1 VSTLLSDPNFRA
13 GFGAGLGGV
22 VLIAAIA
29 ASTRSRGRR
38 PRLPLAGLGLVV
50 SGVVASTISPEARLD
65 PEALQALALAALGG
79 IVATLGR
86 FRGGAVAIAYT
97 PAALRLATA
106 PGVDGAPTWARWV
119 AAGVVLIGGV
129 QLTDFD
135 RRHRTFG
142 LAMPCFV
149 ATIAGAY
156 STLPDTE
163 LTALLLG
170 AAIPYLA
177 ISVPAVWETIG
188 VAGAGALCTWYGW
201 IVWVDGRARPGAIVG
216 AVAAFGFV
224 IAEPIAHQLFE
235 LREQPTFVNSRRPP
249 LLVTVGLTVMQ
260 CSIALAAGRIAGLQD
275 DALSAAVI
283 AVPIL
288 VVAGGIGLLI
298 PEPRPIEEFRGPNSW
313 QADRFRR

>member
-1 VSTLLSDPNFRA
+1 MSALLSDPNFRA

-22 VLIAAIA
+22 ALIAVVA
-29 ASTRSRGRR
+29 ALTRSRGRR
-38 PRLPLAGLGLVV
+38 PRLPLAGLALVV
-50 SGVVASTISPEARLD
+50 SGVVASAISPDAKLD

-86 FRGGAVAIAYT
+86 FRGVAVAVAYT

-106 PGVDGAPTWARWV
+106 PGVDSAPGWARWV
-119 AAGVVLIGGV
+119 AVGVVLVGGV
-129 QLTDFD
+129 HLTDFD
-135 RRHRTFG
+135 RRHRALG

-149 ATIAGAY
+149 ATIGGAY

-201 IVWVDGRARPGAIVG
+201 VVWVDGRARPGAIVG

-235 LREQPTFVNSRRPP
+235 LREQPAFVEARRPP
-249 LLVTVGLTVMQ
+249 LLVTAGLTVMQ
-260 CSIALAAGRIAGLQD
+260 CAIALAAGRIAGLQS
-275 DALSAAVI
+275 DALSAAAI

-288 VVAGGIGLLI
+288 AVAGGVGLLI
-298 PEPRPIEEFRGPNSW
+298 PKPRPIEGSRGPNSW
-313 QADRFRR
+313 RADRFRR